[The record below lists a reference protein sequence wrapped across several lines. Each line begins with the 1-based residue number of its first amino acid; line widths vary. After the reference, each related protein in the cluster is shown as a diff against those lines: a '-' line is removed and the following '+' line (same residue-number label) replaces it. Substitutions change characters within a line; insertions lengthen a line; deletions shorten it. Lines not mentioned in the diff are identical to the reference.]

1 MALLTR
7 LSLRSSLRCLL
18 EGHEPLM
25 RQKRD
30 DVGRATK
37 PHVLIWQCGNC
48 HRELGETALGAKW
61 NLLAKLRRQ
70 RTPAQISGNATKRVS
85 ATMRVS
91 VTTTAATRS
100 CTPASSADRL
110 VSAVP
115 GHALR

>member
-1 MALLTR
+1 MTLLPR
-7 LSLRSSLRCLL
+7 LSLRCLF

-30 DVGRATK
+30 DVGRPIK
-37 PHVLIWQCGNC
+37 PHVLIWECGQC
-48 HRELGETALGAKW
+48 HRGLGETALGARW

-91 VTTTAATRS
+91 VTTSDATRS
-100 CTPASSADRL
+100 STSASSADL
-110 VSAVP
+110 TVSAAP
-115 GHALR
+115 RHSRR

>member
-1 MALLTR
+1 MAYLPR
-7 LSLRSSLRCLL
+7 LSLRCLL

-30 DVGRATK
+30 DVGRPVK
-37 PHVLIWQCGNC
+37 PHVLIWECANC

-70 RTPAQISGNATKRVS
+70 RTPAQTSAKAMKGIS
-85 ATMRVS
+85 ATVRVIM
-91 VTTTAATRS
+91 TTTDATRS
-100 CTPASSADRL
+100 SAQASGADRT

-115 GHALR
+115 GHARR